1 MSRDREGYDTNNNVF
16 VYIPRNEICEQV
28 TSKRFGN
35 TCVGPT
41 TRSLGTSNS
50 KPPMADTYD
59 KHQILRCMASDSST
73 VFPVLSSS
81 DGSRQQQH

>member
-16 VYIPRNEICEQV
+16 VCVCVCERV

-41 TRSLGTSNS
+41 ARSLGTSNS

-81 DGSRQQQH
+81 DGSRQRKH